1 MEDID
6 KTIPEVIGLMTT
18 TALDTKIKEV
28 DNKIL
33 GLGGLVRKTDHDAKI
48 SEIQGKY
55 FTTSD
60 YNKLTSDILDAR

>member
-1 MEDID
+1 MEDVD

-33 GLGGLVRKTDHDAKI
+33 GFGGLVRKADHDAKI